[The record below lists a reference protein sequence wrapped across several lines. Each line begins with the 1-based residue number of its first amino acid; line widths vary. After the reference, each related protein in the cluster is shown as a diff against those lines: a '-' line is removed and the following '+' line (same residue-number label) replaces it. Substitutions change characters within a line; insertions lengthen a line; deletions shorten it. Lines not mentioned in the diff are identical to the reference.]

1 MILESITL
9 HNFGVY
15 KGRQEISLEPESKK
29 KPIVLFGGLN
39 GNGKTTLL
47 DALQLALY
55 GKLAKTSNLGNQ
67 AYDKYLKKCI
77 NRDVSPSEGAS
88 LELKFRHF
96 SEGIEKRY
104 QIQRHWKVS
113 SKSAGAREKL
123 SVILDGKKDT
133 LLTDSWDEY
142 VQGLIPSQ
150 IAGLFFFD
158 EGCWYYD
165 WNL

>member
-96 SEGIEKRY
+96 SE
-104 QIQRHWKVS
+104 
-113 SKSAGAREKL
+113 KL
-123 SVILDGKKDT
+123 IKNS
-133 LLTDSWDEY
+133 
-142 VQGLIPSQ
+142 
-150 IAGLFFFD
+150 
-158 EGCWYYD
+158 YY
-165 WNL
+165 